1 MGYTFGMA
9 IETRHGNFLPGQ
21 PLPPEWDTRE
31 TRRQLVKQFG
41 KDVLNHQGEMAIS
54 SMAATLKAIEE
65 SDKQQKQRA
74 AELEERERRIEE
86 KLKWAAASDGESGM
100 KE

>member
-65 SDKQQKQRA
+65 SLGQIKEALGIRA
-74 AELEERERRIEE
+74 APD
-86 KLKWAAASDGESGM
+86 KAPPSDGAKDK
-100 KE
+100 KEKH